1 VADLT
6 DEELM
11 VMFQQ
16 GNAAAFERLFER
28 YRLPLFNFLLRLLH
42 FQRESAEDVL
52 QEVFIKLAKAREL
65 YEPRSPF
72 RPWVYTIARNH
83 GLNHL
88 RSRAVASAQKNISF
102 DELTDPTSD
111 RPGRE
116 LAGKDDTYK
125 TIASKDEVG
134 RLDRIIDRLPSPAK
148 EVFLLHAVEGLSPRD
163 CESIGAESGDG
174 SNSFSP
180 GASPIVPDIGPTND
194 LKENNHEL

>member
-1 VADLT
+1 MTDLT

-16 GNAAAFERLFER
+16 GNTAAFERLFER
-28 YRLPLFNFLLRLLH
+28 YRLSLFNFLLRLLH

-52 QEVFIKLAKAREL
+52 QEVFIKLAKALEL

-116 LAGKDDTYK
+116 LAGKEDTFK
-125 TIASKDEVG
+125 AIASKDEVG

-148 EVFLLHAVEGLSPRD
+148 EVFLLHAVDGLS
-163 CESIGAESGDG
+163 
-174 SNSFSP
+174 
-180 GASPIVPDIGPTND
+180 
-194 LKENNHEL
+194 HEEIAKVLELNPATVRTHFHRARAQLCRILAQPAI

>member
-1 VADLT
+1 MTDLT

-16 GNAAAFERLFER
+16 GNTAAFERLFER

-88 RSRAVASAQKNISF
+88 RSRAVASARKNISF
-102 DELTDPTSD
+102 DELTDLTSD

-116 LAGKDDTYK
+116 LAGKDDTFK
-125 TIASKDEVG
+125 AIASKDEVG
-134 RLDRIIDRLPSPAK
+134 RWDRIIDLLPSPAK
-148 EVFLLHAVEGLSPRD
+148 EVFLLHAVEGLS
-163 CESIGAESGDG
+163 
-174 SNSFSP
+174 
-180 GASPIVPDIGPTND
+180 
-194 LKENNHEL
+194 HEEIAKVLELNPATVRTHFHRARAQLCRLVAQPAT

>member
-1 VADLT
+1 MSDLT
-6 DEELM
+6 DEALM

-52 QEVFIKLAKAREL
+52 QEVFIKLAKARDL
-65 YEPRSPF
+65 YEPRSLF

-116 LAGKDDTYK
+116 LAGKDDTFK
-125 TIASKDEVG
+125 SIASKDEVG
-134 RLDRIIDRLPSPAK
+134 RLDRIIARLPSPSK
-148 EVFLLHAVEGLSPRD
+148 EVFILHAVEGLS
-163 CESIGAESGDG
+163 
-174 SNSFSP
+174 
-180 GASPIVPDIGPTND
+180 
-194 LKENNHEL
+194 HEEIAKVLELNPATVRTHFHRARAQLCRLLAQRST

>member
-1 VADLT
+1 MADLT

-65 YEPRSPF
+65 YDSRSPF
-72 RPWVYTIARNH
+72 RPWVYAIARNH

-111 RPGRE
+111 RSGRE
-116 LAGKDDTYK
+116 LAGKEDTFK
-125 TIASKDEVG
+125 AIASKDEVS

-148 EVFLLHAVEGLSPRD
+148 EVFLLHAVEGLS
-163 CESIGAESGDG
+163 
-174 SNSFSP
+174 
-180 GASPIVPDIGPTND
+180 
-194 LKENNHEL
+194 HEEIAKVLELNPATVRTHFHRARAQLCRVLAQPAT

>member
-1 VADLT
+1 VTDLT

-16 GNAAAFERLFER
+16 GNTAAFERLFER

-102 DELTDPTSD
+102 DELTEPTSD

-116 LAGKDDTYK
+116 LAGKDDTFK
-125 TIASKDEVG
+125 AIASKDEVG
-134 RLDRIIDRLPSPAK
+134 RLDQIIDRLPSPAK
-148 EVFLLHAVEGLSPRD
+148 EVFLLHAVEGLPH
-163 CESIGAESGDG
+163 EEIAK
-174 SNSFSP
+174 
-180 GASPIVPDIGPTND
+180 VLD
-194 LKENNHEL
+194 LNPATVRTHFHRARAQLCRVLAQQTT

>member
-1 VADLT
+1 MTDLT

-16 GNAAAFERLFER
+16 GNTAAFERLFER
-28 YRLPLFNFLLRLLH
+28 YRLSLFNFLLRLLH

-116 LAGKDDTYK
+116 LAGKEDTFK
-125 TIASKDEVG
+125 AIASKDEVG

-148 EVFLLHAVEGLSPRD
+148 EVFLLHAVDGLS
-163 CESIGAESGDG
+163 
-174 SNSFSP
+174 
-180 GASPIVPDIGPTND
+180 
-194 LKENNHEL
+194 HEEIAKVLELNPATVRTHFHRARAQLCRILAQPAI

>member
-1 VADLT
+1 MADLT

-148 EVFLLHAVEGLSPRD
+148 EVFLLHAVEGLS
-163 CESIGAESGDG
+163 
-174 SNSFSP
+174 
-180 GASPIVPDIGPTND
+180 
-194 LKENNHEL
+194 HEEIAKVLELNPATVRTHFHRARAQLCRILAQQTT

>member
-148 EVFLLHAVEGLSPRD
+148 EVFLLHAVEGLS
-163 CESIGAESGDG
+163 
-174 SNSFSP
+174 
-180 GASPIVPDIGPTND
+180 
-194 LKENNHEL
+194 HEEIAKVLELNPATVRTHFHRARAQLCRILAQQTT

>member
-1 VADLT
+1 MTDLT

-16 GNAAAFERLFER
+16 GNTAAFERLFER

-102 DELTDPTSD
+102 DELTEPTSD

-116 LAGKDDTYK
+116 LAGKDDTFK
-125 TIASKDEVG
+125 AIASKDEVG
-134 RLDRIIDRLPSPAK
+134 RLDQIIDRLPSPAK
-148 EVFLLHAVEGLSPRD
+148 EVFLLHAVEGLPH
-163 CESIGAESGDG
+163 EEIAK
-174 SNSFSP
+174 
-180 GASPIVPDIGPTND
+180 VLD
-194 LKENNHEL
+194 LNPATVRTHFHRARAQLCRVLAQQTT

>member
-1 VADLT
+1 MADLT

-116 LAGKDDTYK
+116 LAGKDDTFK
-125 TIASKDEVG
+125 SIASKDEVG

-148 EVFLLHAVEGLSPRD
+148 EVFLLHAVEGLS
-163 CESIGAESGDG
+163 
-174 SNSFSP
+174 
-180 GASPIVPDIGPTND
+180 
-194 LKENNHEL
+194 HEEIAKVLELNPATVRTHFHRARAQLCRILAQQTT

>member
-1 VADLT
+1 MSDLT
-6 DEELM
+6 DEALM
-11 VMFQQ
+11 VLFQQ
-16 GNAAAFERLFER
+16 GNAGAFERLFER

-52 QEVFIKLAKAREL
+52 QEVFIKLAKARDL
-65 YEPRSPF
+65 YEPRSLF

-116 LAGKDDTYK
+116 LAGKDDTFK
-125 TIASKDEVG
+125 SIASKDEVG
-134 RLDRIIDRLPSPAK
+134 RLDRIIARLPSPSK
-148 EVFLLHAVEGLSPRD
+148 EVFILHAVEGLS
-163 CESIGAESGDG
+163 
-174 SNSFSP
+174 
-180 GASPIVPDIGPTND
+180 
-194 LKENNHEL
+194 HEEIAKVLELNPATVRTHFHRARAQLCRLLAQRST